1 MPTSKTDTSSDYNLY
16 TAGSVTTKCKPTRK
30 KTARA
35 RSSRKRRTTRGGWI
49 PKSKSVSNR
58 KSIMFSNFPNR
69 KGKKRNV
76 N

>member
-1 MPTSKTDTSSDYNLY
+1 MPKSKTDTLSECNLY
-16 TAGSVTTKCKPTRK
+16 TAVSVTTKCKPTRK
-30 KTARA
+30 KTARVH
-35 RSSRKRRTTRGGWI
+35 SLRKRRTTRGGWI

-69 KGKKRNV
+69 KGKKQNV